1 MDNLTPKS
9 GADAIDPYLKEQN
22 EGILYA
28 FAKENHRVL
37 TTPEIVEHVD
47 LSRRQVERR
56 LKNLRDQGIVGTR
69 KPGRTRLWW
78 LETEVEEPVSVQ
90 YPILK
95 LIQERLSLQLVVLGV
110 LLGIV
115 TVICSTAAVL
125 VASYGFSNY
134 FVDVEVLLQATLLF
148 SLTAVM
154 FLLTGG
160 LVAGTVWLFDHLGI
174 EIRYNP
180 DDSQ

>member
-1 MDNLTPKS
+1 MDDLTS
-9 GADAIDPYLKEQN
+9 ESESDEIDPYLKEQN
-22 EGILYA
+22 EGIFYA
-28 FAKENHRVL
+28 FSKEDHQVL

-78 LETEVEEPVSVQ
+78 LEAEIEEPASVQ
-90 YPILK
+90 YPILR
-95 LIQERLSLQLVVLGV
+95 LIQKRLSLQLIVIGA

-115 TVICSTAAVL
+115 TVISSTAAVL
-125 VASYGFSNY
+125 VANYGFS
-134 FVDVEVLLQATLLF
+134 FSLVDGEMLLQATLLF
-148 SLTAVM
+148 SMTAVL

-160 LVAGTVWLFDHLGI
+160 LVAGTVWLFGHLGI

>member
-1 MDNLTPKS
+1 MDDLTS
-9 GADAIDPYLKEQN
+9 ESESAEIDPYLKEQN
-22 EGILYA
+22 EGIFYA
-28 FAKENHRVL
+28 FAKEDHQVL

-90 YPILK
+90 YPIFK
-95 LIQERLSLQLVVLGV
+95 LIQQRLSLQLVVIGILLGV
-110 LLGIV
+110 V
-115 TVICSTAAVL
+115 TVISSTTAVL
-125 VASYGFSNY
+125 VANYGFSPY
-134 FVDVEVLLQATLLF
+134 LVDTESLLHATLLF
-148 SLTAVM
+148 SMTAVL

-160 LVAGTVWLFDHLGI
+160 LIAGTVWLFDHLGI